1 MFSSRLASF
10 AVITTLVASALAD
23 FQITSPGPNNW
34 WGKYPVEAFLPSLP
48 NVMHYVPK
56 FPIPRTLFRGLAVTT
71 PRVLQMDNICS
82 CGSCFLFFSFLFLSF
97 YSCRHVL
104 THVASIAG

>member
-34 WGKYPVEAFLPSLP
+34 WGKYPVEAFLPS
-48 NVMHYVPK
+48 
-56 FPIPRTLFRGLAVTT
+56 
-71 PRVLQMDNICS
+71 
-82 CGSCFLFFSFLFLSF
+82 
-97 YSCRHVL
+97 
-104 THVASIAG
+104 